1 MLFCM
6 MVCRDACHVS
16 LQLDQANEVSR
27 SDGKTGSEAG
37 RREKPTV
44 RAHSVDTLHQLETG
58 RDGVLQVFSDNP
70 LTSSSSSINVAPRP
84 EKKIQLQ
91 IFAKMKA
98 IDSERAVTAMA
109 AWARFVDLASRT
121 RTKPFETL
129 EQYLPSRVIDAG
141 EL

>member
-6 MVCRDACHVS
+6 MVSRDACNISV
-16 LQLDQANEVSR
+16 QLDQANEVSR

-44 RAHSVDTLHQLETG
+44 RAHSVDTLHQFETG

-70 LTSSSSSINVAPRP
+70 LTSSSSSVNVTPRP

-129 EQYLPSRVIDAG
+129 EQYLPSRAIDAG